1 MAFLGQRNFLRLFVV
16 FLPTKCLHLSRVLM
30 SAVAVKPR
38 RLALFLLAVV
48 LFGATGQAMA
58 RVSSVSPGAISGNL
72 AWFLVAFEL
81 GPWEEYLIHELTPD
95 LDRLTGE
102 PTPTVSWIRLD
113 ETVLLPDFAAALL
126 QPTANRPSL
135 TLARRSIM
143 SENGNG
149 LTMGSEWQQLERT
162 LVMPGIT
169 SRVSD
174 RSAVSVSAVLATQRF
189 VAAGMNLSESHDTAM
204 GWSQLASPGGQEEV
218 AYGAGV
224 RFALSGEPLAGVQL
238 EAAFQTRI
246 DMSEMA
252 ALKGVHGSRAE
263 LDIPSR
269 MQLGMRVR
277 TGSRASINLG
287 VEQIFYSEVGAFPS
301 RALPARFNAL
311 LGDSTSPQFGWEDL
325 VVYNIGWTWRHESRL
340 ELSVDYLTRSQPRP
354 SAPALASA
362 LAPEL
367 AQNALLVGLSK
378 DLNDRSRVQL
388 KAAYAPPEFA
398 FGGNVL
404 GVVSDRLDQS
414 LEVQAMWRHQF

>member
-1 MAFLGQRNFLRLFVV
+1 MHLFVV
-16 FLPTKCLHLSRVLM
+16 FLPTKCLHLAADLTR
-30 SAVAVKPR
+30 APPVKIR
-38 RLALFLLAVV
+38 RFALCLLAVV
-48 LFGATGQAMA
+48 LFSATGQAMA
-58 RVSSVSPGAISGNL
+58 RVSSVSPGGVYGSL

-113 ETVLLPDFAAALL
+113 EAILLPDFAAALL
-126 QPTANRPSL
+126 QPKVNLPTL
-135 TLARRSIM
+135 TLARRSIL
-143 SENGNG
+143 SQNGSG
-149 LTMGSEWQQLERT
+149 LTTSSEWQQLERT
-162 LVMPGIT
+162 VMMPGIT

-189 VAAGMNLSESHDTAM
+189 VSAGMNLNQSDEALM
-204 GWSQLASPGGQEEV
+204 GWSQLSAPVGQQDV
-218 AYGAGV
+218 TYGAGA
-224 RFALSGEPLAGVQL
+224 RFALSGEPMSGVQL

-252 ALKGVHGSRAE
+252 SLKGVHGSRAE

-269 MQLGMRVR
+269 MQLGVRVR

-325 VVYNIGWTWRHESRL
+325 VVYNIGWSWRHENRL
-340 ELSVDYLTRSQPRP
+340 ELSVDYRTRSQPRP

-367 AQNALLVGLSK
+367 AQNALLIGLSK

-388 KAAYAPPEFA
+388 NAAYAPPEFA

-404 GVVSDRLDQS
+404 GVVADRLDQS
-414 LEVQAMWRHQF
+414 LELQALWRHQF